1 MTKVSRSLNP
11 LVSDQ
16 LPFILVIY
24 PARTVKMSLN
34 WTLKEFFRML
44 KLVEHKSIILK
55 TEEYLSPKETEEK
68 EDLM

>member
-24 PARTVKMSLN
+24 PAITVKMSLN